1 MIHTD
6 FYRVR
11 EDGIN
16 LYKTYSDQGLRI
28 ENEQTG
34 EIFDE
39 VINIENRGYTYI
51 ETDQP
56 IEDEITDTE
65 ALNIILGRRPPD
77 EIP

>member
-1 MIHTD
+1 MIITE

-16 LYKTYSDQGLRI
+16 LYKTYSDKGLKI

-34 EIFDE
+34 AVYDE

-51 ETDQP
+51 ETNIP
-56 IEDEITDTE
+56 IEIEEEDYRATALTLLGREDEI
-65 ALNIILGRRPPD
+65 
-77 EIP
+77 